1 MLKSTAVVNMVLLE
15 NYRPS
20 RIPAYIVYIVAS
32 VWNFKWLG
40 TIHKVRMLLGWG
52 TVSRQKFTSVIF
64 YHVIPLFKSIQGGV
78 GIWKLPNLRVLT
90 LWMVPSAL
98 QELHKL
104 PSKFKTVYI
113 SLSVV
118 CYINNLAIYTS
129 YNKHVWEYD

>member
-64 YHVIPLFKSIQGGV
+64 YHVIPLFKSIQGGGGV
-78 GIWKLPNLRVLT
+78 GKSPDLNAGTLLLVPCCIWFYPIKLFKVKVN
-90 LWMVPSAL
+90 VPVNFDV
-98 QELHKL
+98 H
-104 PSKFKTVYI
+104 
-113 SLSVV
+113 
-118 CYINNLAIYTS
+118 
-129 YNKHVWEYD
+129 